1 MKGYLQLDFFVLG
14 KEWTLRVLS
23 EKYFKKKNGNAA
35 AAVTKVHKRRIE
47 LRPKFLD
54 HETIVHELVHAYL
67 YELCI
72 HSTNEMSLNDLEE
85 VFAEL
90 MAKRGRELLDK
101 AEWVADEI
109 AAALQNNAAPG

>member
-1 MKGYLQLDFFVLG
+1 MKGYLQLSLDVLG
-14 KEWTLRVLS
+14 KPWTLRVLS
-23 EKYFKKKNGNAA
+23 EKYFKKKNGNGA

-67 YELCI
+67 YEMCL
-72 HSTNEMSLNDLEE
+72 HSANEMSLNDLEE
-85 VFAEL
+85 FFAEL

-101 AEWVADEI
+101 ADRI
-109 AAALQNNAAPG
+109 QNDITIALQGPK

>member
-1 MKGYLQLDFFVLG
+1 MRGYIQLETYIMG
-14 KEWTLRVLS
+14 KEWTVRVLS
-23 EKYFKKKNGNAA
+23 DKYFKKKNGGGA

-54 HETIVHELVHAYL
+54 RETIVHELVHAYL

-72 HSTNEMSLNDLEE
+72 HSTNDMSLADLEE

-90 MAKRGRELLDK
+90 MAKRGTELLEK
-101 AEWVADEI
+101 ADWIENEI
-109 AAALQNNAAPG
+109 SSALRNPQD

>member
-1 MKGYLQLDFFVLG
+1 MKVSLQLELSILG
-14 KEWTLRVLS
+14 KGWTLRILS

-35 AAVTKVHKRRIE
+35 AAVTKVHRRRIE

-54 HETIVHELVHAYL
+54 HETVVHELVHAYL

-72 HSTNEMSLNDLEE
+72 HSTDEMSLNDMEE

-101 AEWVADEI
+101 ADWVENEI
-109 AAALQNNAAPG
+109 ASALQCPK

>member
-1 MKGYLQLDFFVLG
+1 VKGYLQLEFFILG

-54 HETIVHELVHAYL
+54 RETIVHELFHAYL
-67 YELCI
+67 SEMCL
-72 HSTNEMSLNDLEE
+72 HSTNELTVADMEE
-85 VFAEL
+85 ICAEL
-90 MAKRGRELLDK
+90 MAKRGIELLAK
-101 AEWVADEI
+101 ADWVEEEI
-109 AAALQNNAAPG
+109 ASALQRPK